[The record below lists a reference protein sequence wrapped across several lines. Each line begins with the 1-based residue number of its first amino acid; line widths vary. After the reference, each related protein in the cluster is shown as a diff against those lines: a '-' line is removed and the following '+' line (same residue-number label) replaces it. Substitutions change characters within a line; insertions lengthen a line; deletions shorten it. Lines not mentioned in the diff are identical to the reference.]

1 IPPESPEYIEGQ
13 QFITNLCTNS
23 KIPRSAVELI
33 YSNLAKRHCQ
43 IRIKS
48 IELQG
53 HGIGWQTP
61 IVKPLLPT
69 PQRDSP
75 NAADNCEMMCYYSA
89 LSSWI
94 NKAFL
99 PQSVSVAKKAV
110 KYLLEDG
117 CDLLKQN
124 LAFEK
129 NQFIASRT
137 ISLNT
142 QITTHRDKKNAL

>member
-75 NAADNCEMMCYYSA
+75 NAADNCEM
-89 LSSWI
+89 
-94 NKAFL
+94 AFL

-129 NQFIASRT
+129 NQFIACGAFS
-137 ISLNT
+137 NFYC
-142 QITTHRDKKNAL
+142 